1 MQGKKIYQEKLFT
14 DFTLSDRVPKNNFYR
29 RLKAVLDLDYLYKDT
44 RIFHG
49 TCGQKSLDPVVE
61 YLVLLGRFLIAH
73 NFNIFE
79 LWQNEY
85 TVKNLRQ

>member
-1 MQGKKIYQEKLFT
+1 ML
-14 DFTLSDRVPKNNFYR
+14 L
-29 RLKAVLDLDYLYKDT
+29 L
-44 RIFHG
+44 
-49 TCGQKSLDPVVE
+49 E